1 MRHYVFCGYDLNIN
15 LCLKLHVSVF
25 LLILCIIP
33 FTEPS
38 AKMDISCSICTGKG
52 CHVCKYT
59 VWFEIMGYGM
69 VDLSVLELCG
79 IDNHKYFGF
88 AFGIVVERIA
98 MFKYKVKNLRLFF
111 ENDVRFLDQ
120 F

>member
-1 MRHYVFCGYDLNIN
+1 
-15 LCLKLHVSVF
+15 
-25 LLILCIIP
+25 
-33 FTEPS
+33 
-38 AKMDISCSICTGKG
+38 
-52 CHVCKYT
+52 
-59 VWFEIMGYGM
+59 M

-98 MFKYKVKNLRLFF
+98 MFKYKVKNLCLFF